1 MVRQNGLFAPPLSV
15 RQWTR
20 MTARKC
26 LLYRTSCMHTE
37 QQSKHQEEN
46 TLRTKLESVTEH
58 DSQTGPISTYP
69 VDIPGT
75 LRAV

>member
-1 MVRQNGLFAPPLSV
+1 
-15 RQWTR
+15 
-20 MTARKC
+20 
-26 LLYRTSCMHTE
+26 MHTE

>member
-1 MVRQNGLFAPPLSV
+1 MVRWNGLLAPPLSV
-15 RQWTR
+15 KQWTR

-26 LLYRTSCMHTE
+26 LVYGSSCMHIE
-37 QQSKHQEEN
+37 QQSKHQEQN
-46 TLRTKLESVTEH
+46 TLLTKLDSMTEP
-58 DSQTGPISTYP
+58 DSQTGPTSTYP